1 MYQKIQDGHQRTFS
15 FLCKSITHTGKANFP
30 AFAFFSPATWLLFV
44 LPRFDI
50 SMAFSKQHFPSI
62 VTDAASRHCSVTSIH
77 VCTKLPLEADNH
89 SLWHSIKGN
98 VILFFF
104 FLSKCKLTALK
115 KKKIGE
121 EYLVLISN
129 SYLQQSW
136 ISLVVSVISLLTTVS
151 RTTPYENRRQLL
163 LLEIR
168 PPTYSDPSYAF
179 I

>member
-1 MYQKIQDGHQRTFS
+1 M
-15 FLCKSITHTGKANFP
+15 
-30 AFAFFSPATWLLFV
+30 
-44 LPRFDI
+44 
-50 SMAFSKQHFPSI
+50 
-62 VTDAASRHCSVTSIH
+62 
-77 VCTKLPLEADNH
+77 
-89 SLWHSIKGN
+89 
-98 VILFFF
+98 
-104 FLSKCKLTALK
+104 TALK

-129 SYLQQSW
+129 CYLQQSW
-136 ISLVVSVISLLTTVS
+136 ISLVLSVISLLTTVS